1 MTESEKIK
9 ILRKRNA
16 ELQEE
21 LDMLKRSGSPNISE
35 LNKELKEIIEDLK
48 QKSLEYDRLKSEL
61 RNLQE
66 VFKKQIR
73 KG

>member
-21 LDMLKRSGSPNISE
+21 LDTLKRSGSPNISE

-48 QKSLEYDRLKSEL
+48 QKSLEYDRLKAEL

-73 KG
+73 EG

>member
-21 LDMLKRSGSPNISE
+21 LDKLKQNSSPTITE

-48 QKSLEYDRLKSEL
+48 QKSLEYDQLNTELKKL
-61 RNLQE
+61 RE
-66 VFKKQIR
+66 VFKKQM
-73 KG
+73 KEG

>member
-21 LDMLKRSGSPNISE
+21 LEKMKSNTVPNISD
-35 LNKELKEIIEDLK
+35 LNAELKEVINELR
-48 QKSLEYDRLKSEL
+48 QKSLEYERLIEEL
-61 RNLQE
+61 KKFKE
-66 VFKKQIR
+66 VLKKANGR
-73 KG
+73 